1 MKKKSLRIAAL
12 CCVAVIILTA
22 VTILFTGRQ
31 YDAYIN
37 NMFGSDKITVEFT
50 NEGIVE
56 NTGHSTKNGF
66 TRISFRSI
74 KPGKTT
80 AHATIHSEANEY
92 DYTTIM
98 LEFSVLPTGVLYLTG
113 YDFGGWQYLVLGIAL
128 LTLMLFTFFTLQYR
142 KRKKMQFF
150 SYKTVLDFALIFY
163 FGLQG
168 IMFSG
173 LSVMSFLMPERAGS
187 WQVYNLAGFIM
198 SAIFVLSIPLIV
210 IYAAFLSVSNI
221 SLIKHEGLR
230 KNNIYGLLISAA
242 LVLGSIICIIAVIR
256 NPNST
261 GLTSAEIRDAVTRSV
276 LSSAFVYFECILL
289 STQICTFY
297 ASRHVPKYNQDFII
311 ILGCKTRKDGTPLPL
326 LKGRIDKAISF
337 FKAQTKQTGKTP
349 VFIPSG
355 GQGSDEIMPEA
366 QSMKNY
372 LVENGIDEK
381 LIMPETESA
390 TTLENMRFSKI
401 IADEQKQNANILFTT
416 TNYHVFRSGILS
428 AKAGMRADGIGAK
441 TKWYFWPNAQMRE
454 FIGLLAE
461 EWRLNIIFVSLSVL
475 ISVVI
480 ANIPAIISSI
490 VK

>member
-1 MKKKSLRIAAL
+1 MKKKTISVVAL
-12 CCVAVIILTA
+12 CCIAVIILTA
-22 VTILFTGRQ
+22 VAILFTGRN

-37 NMFGSDKITVEFT
+37 NVFNSERITVEFT
-50 NEGIVE
+50 KEGIVE
-56 NTGHSTKNGF
+56 NTGHSTTKGF
-66 TRISFRSI
+66 TKISFRSI

-80 AHATIHSEANEY
+80 AYATIRSEENET

-113 YDFGGWQYLVLGIAL
+113 YDFGGWQYLVSGIAVITL
-128 LTLMLFTFFTLQYR
+128 LLFAFSTYQYR
-142 KRKKMQFF
+142 YRKKTQFF
-150 SYKTVLDFALIFY
+150 SYRTVLDLALIFY
-163 FGLQG
+163 FGMQG
-168 IMFSG
+168 IMLSG

-187 WQVYNLAGFIM
+187 WQIYNLAGFIM
-198 SAIFVLSIPLIV
+198 SAIFILSIPLIV
-210 IYAAFLSVSNI
+210 IYAAFLSVSNL

-242 LVLGSIICIIAVIR
+242 LIVGSAACIIVVIR

-261 GLTSAEIRDAVTRSV
+261 GLTVTEIRDAVTRSV

-289 STQICTFY
+289 SAQICTFY
-297 ASRHVPKYNQDFII
+297 ASRHVPKYNQDFIV

-326 LKGRIDKAISF
+326 LKGRIDKALSF
-337 FKAQTKQTGKTP
+337 FKAQTEQTGNIP

-366 QSMKNY
+366 ESMKNY
-372 LVENGIDEK
+372 LIENGIDEK
-381 LIMPETESA
+381 LIIPETQST
-390 TTLENMRFSKI
+390 TTLENMRFSKK
-401 IADEQKQNANILFTT
+401 IADGLKQNANILFTT
-416 TNYHVFRSGILS
+416 TNYHVFRSGLLS

-461 EWRLNIIFVSLSVL
+461 EWKLNILFVLLSVL
-475 ISVVI
+475 TSVI
-480 ANIPAIISSI
+480 MANIPAIINFI